1 MNRTSNDIGRNNS
14 HIPSDRFDSD
24 LSTELQFQDDNH
36 LDMTKERNNTAKKKS
51 KVPNLNLTA

>member
-24 LSTELQFQDDNH
+24 LGTELQF
-36 LDMTKERNNTAKKKS
+36 
-51 KVPNLNLTA
+51 